1 LTALPEFPGGVGCLA
16 GNEVAGYNLQ
26 TIFSFGGVLM
36 RKFLVFVFLMSFAS
50 LAFAGLQD
58 KVTMDFRDT
67 DLREICK
74 ILAK

>member
-1 LTALPEFPGGVGCLA
+1 
-16 GNEVAGYNLQ
+16 
-26 TIFSFGGVLM
+26 M